1 MDPLSIVFGVIA
13 LVLLGVSV
21 WLMLDRAKARENLAR
36 SDEVLSAAKS
46 ALASREVELKE
57 LVSRQQQSEGA
68 KVDLERQLAT
78 EKAERRN
85 EVQRIQDLSAKDLES
100 AQREREQLKADIEK
114 MNEQLTQRF
123 RALAGEVLDNSR
135 KALAEHH
142 DVQSKLAGTELVKR
156 EKAFLDLLKKNEDRI
171 KTFDEARIKGESQ
184 IAQQLEHQIA
194 ATLQLGDKTERF
206 TKAMYRPEVRGKY
219 GEVQL
224 RTMLEKAGL
233 KSYCDFKEQFTVQGE
248 RTTARPDV
256 VVSLPNERVIVIDAK
271 ANYDGYMNAANADD
285 PEEQEQH
292 LKQFDRNFSD
302 QIKSLSKKSYENL
315 VKGSID
321 YVVMFVPGDQ
331 VLDTALRRQPDL
343 IDRAQ
348 DMHVVLAS
356 PASLICLLNAVA
368 LGWREKQLAENMH
381 ELQELGK
388 DLYERVTIAMK
399 HLVDCGKS
407 LDSAVFSYNAFV
419 GSAKSRMVPMMRRF
433 EQQQLVKG
441 KDKFKMP
448 KEIEDEARELLLP
461 EIDSSEDPIADD
473 LDDGN

>member
-194 ATLQLGDKTERF
+194 ATLQLGDKTER
-206 TKAMYRPEVRGKY
+206 
-219 GEVQL
+219 
-224 RTMLEKAGL
+224 
-233 KSYCDFKEQFTVQGE
+233 
-248 RTTARPDV
+248 
-256 VVSLPNERVIVIDAK
+256 
-271 ANYDGYMNAANADD
+271 
-285 PEEQEQH
+285 
-292 LKQFDRNFSD
+292 
-302 QIKSLSKKSYENL
+302 
-315 VKGSID
+315 
-321 YVVMFVPGDQ
+321 
-331 VLDTALRRQPDL
+331 
-343 IDRAQ
+343 
-348 DMHVVLAS
+348 
-356 PASLICLLNAVA
+356 
-368 LGWREKQLAENMH
+368 
-381 ELQELGK
+381 
-388 DLYERVTIAMK
+388 
-399 HLVDCGKS
+399 
-407 LDSAVFSYNAFV
+407 
-419 GSAKSRMVPMMRRF
+419 
-433 EQQQLVKG
+433 
-441 KDKFKMP
+441 
-448 KEIEDEARELLLP
+448 LLLKP
-461 EIDSSEDPIADD
+461 CTAQRCGASTVRCS
-473 LDDGN
+473 